1 MEEKYIIYVIPTSG
15 EKHYV
20 PESEVDN
27 FELDYPDA
35 ILYSESEEYASI
47 QEGESIEAIQDS
59 KFKDEIEEISEE
71 TEYDEATLNKNHRS
85 KTRSA
90 LEEVTASDTDM
101 DIGQQAVRNNIKDE

>member
-35 ILYSESEEYASI
+35 VLYSDSEEFANKDQNEYETAA
-47 QEGESIEAIQDS
+47 QESQYTDAIEQL
-59 KFKDEIEEISEE
+59 
-71 TEYDEATLNKNHRS
+71 EAPV
-85 KTRSA
+85 
-90 LEEVTASDTDM
+90 VT
-101 DIGQQAVRNNIKDE
+101 NE